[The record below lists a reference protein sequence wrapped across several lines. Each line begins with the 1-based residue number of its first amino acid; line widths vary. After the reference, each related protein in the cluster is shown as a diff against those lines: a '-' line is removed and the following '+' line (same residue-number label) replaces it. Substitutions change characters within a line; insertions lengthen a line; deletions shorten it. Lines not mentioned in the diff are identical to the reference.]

1 MKKILAIIAAVV
13 FCVSTMTLAQES
25 SKAHKRLEFL
35 VGEWKSISV
44 NQNTGEESTGHSSI
58 QWILG
63 GTWLQWKFTAQMENG
78 LLEVL
83 TLINYQ
89 SKKEKYAFYSFN
101 SIDGELRPHY
111 GNWLDTNTLRL
122 EITSQDEKTCVD
134 FKIKENGDFDQI
146 HARRTSSGELI
157 GTTKTSYSR
166 IK

>member
-1 MKKILAIIAAVV
+1 MKKILVIIVTVV

-25 SKAHKRLEFL
+25 SNACKKLEFL
-35 VGEWKSISV
+35 VGEWKSVSV
-44 NQNTGEESTGHSSI
+44 KPSTGEESTGHSSI
-58 QWILG
+58 QWILD
-63 GTWLQWKFTAQMENG
+63 GTWLQWKFTAKMENG

-89 SKKEKYAFYSFN
+89 TKKEKYAFYSFN
-101 SIDGELRPHY
+101 SFDDEPMPHY

-146 HARRTSSGELI
+146 HAKITSSGERI
-157 GTTKTSYSR
+157 VTSKTSYSR
-166 IK
+166 IN